1 MDDLQRTSPAGQQ
14 GDTFQSGQGKYSIIG
29 QKSANKLLTNYPC
42 CFLAHNQKY
51 PAGADAKN
59 WQNNPRRAD
68 EWRAGTGIGIICG
81 MPAPDEWSTQGLDV
95 DTPHPGMAADL
106 LAFIRPLLAKRT
118 GEKLIRVGNAP
129 KFLIPYKTRAPQ
141 SKQLSPEVYPIAE
154 DGKVDTRRDVKN
166 QIEILGKGQQFV
178 AYQIHPDTGQ
188 PYQWNDIDGDDSK
201 TLSEVCPADLVEL
214 TADDIET
221 ILWAF
226 DEIAERHCLVPKPK
240 AKPKTGTAPQPGEDG
255 HKVPDLLKWIPNNDE
270 GYNHWF
276 NIVSAVKHEL
286 GDAGHGDAYQWSAQA
301 PKHDDAK
308 FQKTWDSIQRSEGRT
323 IGTLIHFARENGM
336 TGGPPEQSRFTADQ
350 LARLTASADSE
361 RESSGPEFNLPPLPD
376 ELYQLPDGLGAI
388 QEYIHGSMTY
398 PCRYTAGWA
407 SIATLAGFAQT
418 KVTIDSRQGLGFNEY
433 YLTLA
438 KTGFGKEELRDPL
451 NKLIT
456 ELDFD
461 FTVSGENI
469 PDVVSAAPSSKQGLH
484 YLIEA
489 AKNHSVYVQS
499 DEFAEWLKA
508 ASNDSHKQQ
517 ALSYLLEIYNRAL
530 RKIHPGNAVTN
541 KYETVHNPRLSVFAT
556 TTAESAL
563 RSLSLDDA
571 EMGAY
576 NRWVIYVAPESM
588 PDKRYTGLEFKP
600 SPDAIEAAAFVA
612 RLDTNHIK
620 MTSGGLKEY
629 IEQDRTHAEP
639 IKFADGLMG
648 GRLSEQ
654 ALKLA
659 GLFALSAKRTEI
671 NADDMELAYK
681 IRLGLYRR
689 ASSLV
694 EQSGAISG
702 SHETTKALDQVREVL
717 KKGKPIYTS
726 TLKARSRAY
735 KALHIN
741 EQNAVIRTLIEQGD
755 AEYLPDSKKII
766 VMRQ

>member
-14 GDTFQSGQGKYSIIG
+14 GDTFQSGQSQYSIID

-42 CFLAHNQKY
+42 CFLKTGQKL
-51 PAGADAKN
+51 PAGN
-59 WQNNPRRAD
+59 SWQNNPRRAD
-68 EWRAGTGIGIICG
+68 EWWAGTGIGIICG

-154 DGKVDTRRDVKN
+154 DGKVDTRREVKN

-388 QEYIHGSMTY
+388 QEYIHGAMTY

-407 SIATLAGFAQT
+407 AIATLTAFAQT
-418 KVTIDSRQGLGFNEY
+418 KVTIDSRRGLGFNEY

-451 NKLIT
+451 NSLIA

-517 ALSYLLEIYNRAL
+517 ALAYLMEIYNRAL
-530 RKIHPGNAVTN
+530 RMIHPGNAVKN
-541 KYETVHNPRLSVFAT
+541 RYETVHNPRLSVFAT
-556 TTAESAL
+556 TTAESVL
-563 RSLSLDDA
+563 RSLNLDDA

-576 NRWVIYVAPESM
+576 NRWVIYVAPELM

-612 RLDTNHIK
+612 RLDTTRIK
-620 MTSGGLKEY
+620 ITDGGLKEY
-629 IEQDRTHAEP
+629 IEQDRTYAEP

-671 NADDMELAYK
+671 NADDVELAYK

-717 KKGKPIYTS
+717 KKGKPLYTS
-726 TLKARSRAY
+726 QLKNRSRAY

-741 EQNAVIRTLIEQGD
+741 EQNAVIRTLVEQGD